1 MQEDKQRSILKCVRC
16 GTCRSICPVFEELGW
31 ESFSTR
37 GRMLLAKGISKGM
50 DVDESMIDSI
60 NTCTTCGLCEQMCP
74 AGAKPADVF
83 EELRRDLVS
92 MGKVT
97 GSQLE
102 LYNNTL
108 LTGNPLGEKRSGTSW
123 ILEQRDV
130 PKVADYV
137 YFVGCLG
144 SYRFRVDAL
153 RTYDLIKDMG
163 VSVLSDEVCCGSPL
177 LRTGFD
183 AKELIRH
190 NLEQIEKTGA
200 HTIIASCAG
209 CYNTF
214 KNDYPDRF
222 NVVHIT
228 EFLMEHI
235 DELGLA
241 RLDLTVTYHDP
252 CHLGRTNMIFDAP
265 RKLIMAVCDLKEM
278 RANRENARCCGGGG
292 GVRKSYPDLSAS
304 IAKKRI
310 MDVPDGVD
318 HIVTCCPLCRT
329 NLEHATAVPVIDLL
343 DLLDMAQKEGS
354 KAD

>member
-1 MQEDKQRSILKCVRC
+1 
-16 GTCRSICPVFEELGW
+16 
-31 ESFSTR
+31 
-37 GRMLLAKGISKGM
+37 MLLAKGISKGM

-60 NTCTTCGLCEQMCP
+60 STCTTCGLCEQMCP
-74 AGAKPADVF
+74 AGAKPPDVF
-83 EELRRDLVS
+83 EELRRDLVR

-123 ILEQRDV
+123 ILDQRDV

-144 SYRFRVDAL
+144 SYRFREDSL
-153 RTYDLIKDMG
+153 KTYDLIKDMG
-163 VSVLSDEVCCGSPL
+163 VTVLSDEVCCGSPL

-183 AKELIRH
+183 ADELIRH

-200 HTIIASCAG
+200 HTLIASCAG

-228 EFLMEHI
+228 EFLAEHM
-235 DELGLA
+235 DELGLV

-252 CHLGRTNMIFDAP
+252 CHLGRTNRIFDAP

-278 RANRENARCCGGGG
+278 RTNRENARCCGGGG
-292 GVRKSYPDLSAS
+292 GVRKGYPDLSAS

-310 MDVPDGVD
+310 MDVPDGVG

-329 NLEHATAVPVIDLL
+329 NLEQASDVPVIDLL
-343 DLLDMAQKEGS
+343 DLLDMAQKEGL
-354 KAD
+354 KGV